1 MKRFRWVISILK
13 YAVGVLCWLIVFG
26 LLRHYC
32 IFDMSSV
39 IDGLWVKELHG
50 SLVENA
56 IDEIAFH
63 AGGGNCGA
71 DGEEYI
77 YNALYYLDE
86 YGNSEVRSLT
96 SLVDVATWKEIE
108 EDQEG
113 ESNVHSPYFY
123 FIDSRHR
130 YTLHY
135 TSDEIFISAEER

>member
-1 MKRFRWVISILK
+1 MKRSSWVVSILK
-13 YAVGVLCWLIVFG
+13 YSAGALCWLIVFG
-26 LLRHYC
+26 LLRHQC

-50 SLVENA
+50 GLVENA
-56 IDEIAFH
+56 IGEIAFH

-71 DGEEYI
+71 GGDEYI
-77 YNALYYLDE
+77 YNARYYLDE
-86 YGNSEVRSLT
+86 YGDSEIRSLT
-96 SLVDVATWKEIE
+96 SLVDVATWEEVE
-108 EDQEG
+108 EDNAV

-135 TSDEIFISAEER
+135 TSDEIFVSAEDR